1 MFVSKVSRQEVP
13 RTELKIDIS
22 GDELHSGESLSAGQ
36 ACRSGESGTMSE
48 VLLLESPAHIEAD
61 ADADADTDGLV
72 ACG

>member
-1 MFVSKVSRQEVP
+1 
-13 RTELKIDIS
+13 
-22 GDELHSGESLSAGQ
+22 
-36 ACRSGESGTMSE
+36 MSE